1 MKECHE
7 AVRRLKLPSA
17 NRRPHQI
24 HPQLGCKGPIWPTD
38 LVCQHVEPASRY
50 LHCLLTVCD
59 SLLVTTSG
67 RVGCA
72 PLLRLYRGGGWG
84 PFACQVPRGQV
95 CSDYGTP
102 AWSPF
107 RNSAPAD
114 REVWGDIIQPRVV
127 PRVQHPFHL
136 SLEAPEV
143 CGLPLPP
150 RLSGVRI
157 EKTQWKNVFLHT
169 VLRSDSLLSS
179 HALPITRPLWSI
191 HCPPLPGL
199 FSAVSL
205 VLEVCPIW

>member
-7 AVRRLKLPSA
+7 AVRRLKPPFA

-38 LVCQHVEPASRY
+38 LMCQHTEPASRY

-59 SLLVTTSG
+59 SLGG

-72 PLLRLYRGGGWG
+72 PLLRLYRGGGSG
-84 PFACQVPRGQV
+84 PYACQVARGQV

-102 AWSPF
+102 AWSPS
-107 RNSAPAD
+107 RNSTPAD
-114 REVWGDIIQPRVV
+114 REAWGDVIQPRVV
-127 PRVQHPFHL
+127 PHLQHPSYV

-143 CGLPLPP
+143 RGLPLPP
-150 RLSGVRI
+150 RLSGTRN

-169 VLRSDSLLSS
+169 VLRLDSLLSS

-191 HCPPLPGL
+191 HCMPLPGL

-205 VLEVCPIW
+205 VLEVCPTW